1 MKPFKLVSLTWAVR
15 LQLIR
20 GLKVVVQLLIK
31 VSGVLSPVARPILVW
46 WEAVCVI
53 CRINHSAGGHHL
65 AVLDSQ
71 HTKGVKVI

>member
-31 VSGVLSPVARPILVW
+31 VSGVLSPLAGPIL
-46 WEAVCVI
+46 
-53 CRINHSAGGHHL
+53 
-65 AVLDSQ
+65 
-71 HTKGVKVI
+71 

>member
-1 MKPFKLVSLTWAVR
+1 MR

-31 VSGVLSPVARPILVW
+31 VSGVLSPIARPILVW

-53 CRINHSAGGHHL
+53 YRINHSAGGHHL